1 MKSQHELDSYYD
13 KYINNINEW
22 LPDGLFEV
30 DLDLLQRLDLLGNNK
45 NEEHTSALTR
55 YFHAVESNGRLTLI
69 NEHFVIWIVPGKV
82 DSSPVTYTLI
92 ALNKNDNIDLQ
103 LGFINK
109 GVYNSSHIVLQ
120 VLEKYLYEIQEIED
134 TLNKFA

>member
-45 NEEHTSALTR
+45 NEEHTSAITR
-55 YFHAVESNGRLTLI
+55 YLHAV
-69 NEHFVIWIVPGKV
+69 
-82 DSSPVTYTLI
+82 
-92 ALNKNDNIDLQ
+92 
-103 LGFINK
+103 
-109 GVYNSSHIVLQ
+109 
-120 VLEKYLYEIQEIED
+120 
-134 TLNKFA
+134 